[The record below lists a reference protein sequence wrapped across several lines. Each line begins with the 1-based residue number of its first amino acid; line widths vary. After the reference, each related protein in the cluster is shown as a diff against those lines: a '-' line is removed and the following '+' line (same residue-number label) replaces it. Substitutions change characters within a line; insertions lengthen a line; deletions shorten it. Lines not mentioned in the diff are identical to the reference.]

1 MSAIHLV
8 VPAYNPG
15 EIVIG
20 VIERARNH
28 ADAVVIVDDG
38 CDAENRAHLERC
50 ANLPGVSLLAHDGNR
65 GKGCALMTG
74 IGHCL
79 DRMRAGDYILT
90 MDSTPRRTLPNSEVS
105 SPNARTCTSLWES
118 GSTPGPCP

>member
-28 ADAVVIVDDG
+28 ADTVVIVDDG
-38 CDAENRAHLERC
+38 CDSCR
-50 ANLPGVSLLAHDGNR
+50 S
-65 GKGCALMTG
+65 
-74 IGHCL
+74 
-79 DRMRAGDYILT
+79 
-90 MDSTPRRTLPNSEVS
+90 STPVAMCGR
-105 SPNARTCTSLWES
+105 
-118 GSTPGPCP
+118 